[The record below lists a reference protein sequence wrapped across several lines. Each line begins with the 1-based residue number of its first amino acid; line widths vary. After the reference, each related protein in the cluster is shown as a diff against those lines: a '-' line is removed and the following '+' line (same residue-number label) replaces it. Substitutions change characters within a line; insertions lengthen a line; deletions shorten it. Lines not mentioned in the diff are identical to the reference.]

1 MPIRAR
7 FYLQGGQYWQAHSVQ
22 SQINTGRPLIS
33 CLNNHTCTEWF
44 CDLSRATE
52 TFKKRFPCCILCFF
66 LSTRLL
72 QMSKLLFLIFPTI
85 NSTEVFNTSLPS
97 SVPPCVYSNRFS
109 PLTTKNSP
117 KKLTAKKGRLKLQ
130 LPQEK
135 SECYDTVNQGCRWPF
150 CFAT

>member
-1 MPIRAR
+1 MRQFAKGRVNLSTSGICIYIRAYSQLPIRAR

-109 PLTTKNSP
+109 PLTTKKIVPRN
-117 KKLTAKKGRLKLQ
+117 
-130 LPQEK
+130 
-135 SECYDTVNQGCRWPF
+135 
-150 CFAT
+150 